1 MPRKRPNRTFE
12 LRKDAT
18 IAPPAARLTPAA
30 LAPQGLDPPWQ
41 ELYQDAEREISTLKK
56 EKRELADFS
65 TGICAIALALTKMLI
80 DDDHAA
86 ATGDTVTIPRFVHES
101 TLGAGLTLGED
112 RDGNPTVQVRE
123 RGRPRI
129 APVQ

>member
-1 MPRKRPNRTFE
+1 MAKKRTRNIT
-12 LRKDAT
+12 LRKDAL
-18 IAPPAARLTPAA
+18 IAPPAARIMPGA
-30 LAPQGLDPPWQ
+30 LAPVTGDPPWQ
-41 ELYQDAEREISTLKK
+41 ELYQDAAREVDTLKK

-86 ATGDTVTIPRFVHES
+86 ATGDTVTIPKFVHES
-101 TLGAGLTLGED
+101 TIGAGLTLGED
-112 RDGNPTVQVRE
+112 RDGNPTVKVRE